1 MRFSRQRPRPRN
13 VGGGPQAREPEAPV
27 ALYMLQ
33 VKVVS
38 RWAGGGG
45 SIVAG
50 AAYRAG
56 ERLVEHDR
64 ARSAVASAAH
74 LAGVR
79 LEEGRAGV
87 AHDFR
92 GKAVE
97 HAEVMLPAGAPAWMA
112 DRERLWNAVEA
123 AEKRCDARLGREL
136 VVALPRELGDA
147 ENLELVR
154 TFVAGSLTGRG
165 MVADFAIHAPTASD
179 GLRQPHAHILAN
191 TRAIDPASPTGFGAK
206 VRRWDKRELV
216 TSLRQEWAEHCN
228 RALELAQVRERVD
241 HRSLAAQLAEALEQG
256 DFDRAAALDRL
267 PGIHLGPAAHAME
280 REGIATDKGDEL
292 RAIREENRQR
302 AELYVAVREIAEDV
316 PDASERFLE
325 LRQETGD
332 PLAAFETWGG
342 WARERLERVA
352 ELARDVVEFGAAAIE
367 RTADLARSAVETI
380 GDWFS
385 QLSRADDTRLREAR
399 EELRERELR
408 HEERE
413 IAEIVQ
419 RLDAREQER
428 EQAREADL
436 EQTRQRSHGLELGG

>member
-1 MRFSRQRPRPRN
+1 
-13 VGGGPQAREPEAPV
+13 
-27 ALYMLQ
+27 
-33 VKVVS
+33 
-38 RWAGGGG
+38 
-45 SIVAG
+45 
-50 AAYRAG
+50 
-56 ERLVEHDR
+56 
-64 ARSAVASAAH
+64 
-74 LAGVR
+74 
-79 LEEGRAGV
+79 
-87 AHDFR
+87 
-92 GKAVE
+92 
-97 HAEVMLPAGAPAWMA
+97 
-112 DRERLWNAVEA
+112 
-123 AEKRCDARLGREL
+123 
-136 VVALPRELGDA
+136 
-147 ENLELVR
+147 
-154 TFVAGSLTGRG
+154 
-165 MVADFAIHAPTASD
+165 
-179 GLRQPHAHILAN
+179 LAN
-191 TRAIDPASPTGFGAK
+191 TRAIDPASPTGFGKK
-206 VRRWDKRELV
+206 VREWDKRELV

-342 WARERLERVA
+342 WARERLERVT

-385 QLSRADDTRLREAR
+385 QLSQADDTRLQEAR

-436 EQTRQRSHGLELGG
+436 EQTRQRSQGLELGG